1 MIQKKVESG
10 KGKTDFFECIDKIS
24 EINKQAGGLNDLFF
38 EFAGP
43 YLDYLCNILHT
54 SPTCAAIFAG
64 LNSLYDG
71 SGIYLKELSEYLQI
85 KCIQIIQYL
94 DELEFLEENGLVY
107 ISKGTHH
114 FDDTESISF
123 ELRIDTI
130 NALRNGDFHY
140 RAINKNLTIYQFLT
154 KIERLCEDCV
164 QSRKSLDVTIKKMK
178 NLLNDN
184 NHLIFVQKIQKLE
197 LPEVD
202 TFVLLRFF
210 HYTVTIDEPDMDFNY
225 LKAIYNHYSDFTQV
239 KRLLNNGQYILIKKG
254 LIENTC
260 SDGFNN
266 NTSFRLTESTKDEF
280 LVEIDTTI
288 SNTHIKG
295 LTRAST
301 ITEKKL
307 FYPEKTRLKIDE
319 LVELLQHNYFKDVQ
333 NRLSK
338 NGMRTGFA
346 CLFSGGPGTGKTET
360 AYQIARICRRD
371 IVPVDISSVKTKW
384 FGESEKLIK
393 ALFDKY
399 RDCVRKTKITPILLF
414 NEADA
419 VFSKRRILSENR
431 EGPGQT
437 ENAIQNII
445 LQEIEN
451 LNGILIAT
459 TNLSNNMDSAFERR
473 FLYKIEFEKPN
484 LEARKAI
491 WRSLVSDLSD
501 EEASIIASRFDFSGG
516 QIENIARKST
526 VHRVLSGN
534 IPSLDDLIKYCSDE
548 NIDRESARRIGF
560 CA

>member
-1 MIQKKVESG
+1 MIQNKVEG
-10 KGKTDFFECIDKIS
+10 EKGKTDFFDCIAKIS
-24 EINKQAGGLNDLFF
+24 TINKQAGGLNDLFF

-43 YLDYLCNILHT
+43 YLDYLCDILHT

-64 LNSLYDG
+64 LNSLYNG

-94 DELEFLEENGLVY
+94 DEMEFLEENGLVY
-107 ISKGTHH
+107 INKGTHR
-114 FDDTESISF
+114 FDDSESISF
-123 ELRIDTI
+123 ELRIEAI
-130 NALRNGDFHY
+130 NALRNGDYHNLVV
-140 RAINKNLTIYQFLT
+140 NKNLTIYQLFT

-164 QSRKSLDVTIKKMK
+164 QNRKSLDVTLKKMR

-184 NHLIFVQKIQKLE
+184 SHLIFVQKIQKLE

-210 HYTVTIDEPDMDFNY
+210 HYTVTIDDPDMDFNY

-239 KRLLNNGQYILIKKG
+239 KRLLNNGQYILIRKG

-260 SDGFNN
+260 SDGFKND
-266 NTSFRLTESTKDEF
+266 TSFRLTEATKDEF
-280 LVEIDTTI
+280 LVEIDTSL

-295 LTRAST
+295 LTRSDSIA
-301 ITEKKL
+301 EKKL
-307 FYPEKTRLKIDE
+307 FYPEKTQQRIDE
-319 LVELLQHNYFKDVQ
+319 LAALLQPEYFSDIQK
-333 NRLSK
+333 RLTENS
-338 NGMRTGFA
+338 MRTGFA

-360 AYQIARICRRD
+360 AYQIARICGRD
-371 IVPVDISSVKTKW
+371 IVKVDISSIKSMW
-384 FGESEKLIK
+384 FGESEKQIK

-399 RDCVRKTKITPILLF
+399 RSYVRKVKITPILLF

-419 VFSKRRILSENR
+419 IFSKRRILGEKS

-473 FLYKIEFEKPN
+473 FIYKIEFEKPN
-484 LEARKAI
+484 IETRKAI
-491 WRSLVSDLSD
+491 WRSLLSNLSE

-534 IPSLDDLIKYCSDE
+534 VPSLNDLIKDCSDE
-548 NIDRESARRIGF
+548 NIDRECARRIGF